1 MHKWI
6 RFEWLHA
13 QEDDADQVRFRLCN
27 PQRTFTFL
35 HHHSVQNTS
44 MEHTVAN
51 QIDRFITDYQFDE
64 GISSET
70 CIE

>member
-1 MHKWI
+1 
-6 RFEWLHA
+6 
-13 QEDDADQVRFRLCN
+13 
-27 PQRTFTFL
+27 
-35 HHHSVQNTS
+35 